1 MNYKFK
7 PSHIVPAY
15 LFVVAVLYG
24 GSKPPSSTNEPPSD
38 ISSPTNTVGR
48 GVLDAPQPTTNEN
61 AFICGCGAPG
71 GHALPLR
78 TVAMPQQT
86 EPSILCSRRPSAISL
101 HSIAPST
108 FTSLTAWNTRGA
120 YCDWVHITFPGCF
133 EFPYGT
139 NMLTDVTV
147 MAWGEVVGRGL
158 RSAPET
164 ESTNSIPAARGL
176 AALPMPVSLEPDA
189 SSFIHGLTPSNSY
202 LFTWSNVC
210 VNRSPTNRVDA
221 SIELFDSG
229 AYATT
234 VTRLSTP
241 TTTDY
246 AYHPAVPPAGFIGE
260 GQDDDWLATAFP
272 SHYAAITNG
281 GYSAW
286 LSDYIGYNE
295 PNGRY
300 KVSVTVSSLPDH
312 GPCYLVIGPYK
323 MVVTAPGTYSFPLEV
338 FNEYRAYTCPTRVP
352 LSFSYDDG
360 YDYGEV
366 LDSSLLMM
374 SAPPLMSPPPTP
386 DYYIVCMVPNVYI
399 VPSHVP
405 LSQAVGTHLGIY
417 CNYPSGSWD
426 YFSFSSSFRM
436 AFSSR
441 SDAEIEA
448 AEMVDRV
455 VVMMS
460 VAGHECSGVFYID
473 PPPNDDD
480 PPHHQCC
487 NACCGD
493 ACRCDRTCCLCNCGC
508 HSSSNSNTNT
518 TGMVP

>member
-1 MNYKFK
+1 MKSSK
-7 PSHIVPAY
+7 IDRIIS
-15 LFVVAVLYG
+15 VVIISTCLIKAVLYG
-24 GSKPPSSTNEPPSD
+24 GSKPPSSTNEPPD
-38 ISSPTNTVGR
+38 DASSPTNAPM
-48 GVLDAPQPTTNEN
+48 VLGLGLRSRPTMEDN
-61 AFICGCGAPG
+61 
-71 GHALPLR
+71 
-78 TVAMPQQT
+78 
-86 EPSILCSRRPSAISL
+86 ILCTPT
-101 HSIAPST
+101 PST
-108 FTSLTAWNTRGA
+108 YTSLTAWNKRGA
-120 YCDWVHITFPGCF
+120 FCDWLRVDFPSSF
-133 EFPYGT
+133 AFPHGT
-139 NMLTDVTV
+139 NLLTGVTL
-147 MAWGEVVGRGL
+147 MAYGELGENL
-158 RSAPET
+158 HCSPSP
-164 ESTNSIPAARGL
+164 STFTLN
-176 AALPMPVSLEPDA
+176 LPTPVSLEPDV

-202 LFTWSNVC
+202 LFTWQNVC
-210 VNRSPTNRVDA
+210 VNRDPTNRVDA
-221 SIELFDSG
+221 TIELFDSG
-229 AYATT
+229 AIATT
-234 VTRLSTP
+234 DTSLSTP
-241 TTTDY
+241 TPPTYTFQ
-246 AYHPAVPPAGFIGE
+246 PAVPPAGFVGE
-260 GQDDDWLATAFP
+260 GQDDDWLANAFP
-272 SHYAAITNG
+272 THYAAITNG

-286 LSDYIGYNE
+286 LDDYIGHNE

-300 KVSVTVSSLPDH
+300 KVDVTVAALPDH
-312 GPCYLVIGPYK
+312 GPCYLVVGPYK
-323 MVVTAPGTYSFPLEV
+323 MVVTVPGTYSFPLEV

-366 LDSSLLMM
+366 LDSSPLMM

-493 ACRCDRTCCLCNCGC
+493 ACRCDGTCCLCNCGC

-518 TGMVP
+518 TGTVP

>member
-1 MNYKFK
+1 MKSSK
-7 PSHIVPAY
+7 IDRIIS
-15 LFVVAVLYG
+15 VVVIGTCLIKAVLYG
-24 GSKPPSSTNEPPSD
+24 GSKPPSTTNEPPSD
-38 ISSPTNTVGR
+38 ISGDLPTNNV
-48 GVLDAPQPTTNEN
+48 DAASSPRQEDDIPTNPPPMMCFSPRPMMSPPPE
-61 AFICGCGAPG
+61 
-71 GHALPLR
+71 
-78 TVAMPQQT
+78 QT
-86 EPSILCSRRPSAISL
+86 ENELSATYHSSL
-101 HSIAPST
+101 IPQ
-108 FTSLTAWNTRGA
+108 TSWNTRGA
-120 YCDWVHITFPGCF
+120 YCDWLRVDFPDSF

-139 NMLTDVTV
+139 NMLNGLTL
-147 MAWGEVVGRGL
+147 MAYGEL
-158 RSAPET
+158 RENLHCSPSAFTLNLPQQV
-164 ESTNSIPAARGL
+164 SI
-176 AALPMPVSLEPDA
+176 EPDV
-189 SSFIHGLTPSNSY
+189 SSVSYGLTPSNSFV
-202 LFTWSNVC
+202 FTWSNVC

-229 AYATT
+229 AIATT
-234 VTRLSTP
+234 VTPLSTP
-241 TTTDY
+241 T
-246 AYHPAVPPAGFIGE
+246 PPTCTYIPPTPPEGFVGE
-260 GQDDDWLATAFP
+260 GQDDDWLANAFP

-281 GYSAW
+281 GYDAW
-286 LSDYIGYNE
+286 LSDYIGHNE

-300 KVSVTVSSLPDH
+300 KVDVTVAALPNH

-338 FNEYRAYTCPTRVP
+338 FNEYSAYTCPTRVP

-360 YDYGEV
+360 YDCGEV
-366 LDSSLLMM
+366 LDSSPLMM

-480 PPHHQCC
+480 PPHHKCC

-493 ACRCDRTCCLCNCGC
+493 ACRCDGTCCLCNCDC
-508 HSSSNSNTNT
+508 HSSSNSDTNT
-518 TGMVP
+518 PPDSATP

>member
-1 MNYKFK
+1 M
-7 PSHIVPAY
+7 
-15 LFVVAVLYG
+15 AV
-24 GSKPPSSTNEPPSD
+24 
-38 ISSPTNTVGR
+38 
-48 GVLDAPQPTTNEN
+48 
-61 AFICGCGAPG
+61 
-71 GHALPLR
+71 
-78 TVAMPQQT
+78 
-86 EPSILCSRRPSAISL
+86 SI
-101 HSIAPST
+101 
-108 FTSLTAWNTRGA
+108 
-120 YCDWVHITFPGCF
+120 
-133 EFPYGT
+133 
-139 NMLTDVTV
+139 
-147 MAWGEVVGRGL
+147 
-158 RSAPET
+158 
-164 ESTNSIPAARGL
+164 
-176 AALPMPVSLEPDA
+176 EPDV
-189 SSFIHGLTPSNSY
+189 SSVSYGLTPSNSY
-202 LFTWSNVC
+202 LFTWQNAC

-229 AYATT
+229 ACSVRFDT
-234 VTRLSTP
+234 VETF
-241 TTTDY
+241 Y
-246 AYHPAVPPAGFIGE
+246 PAPIPEGFVGDN
-260 GQDDDWLATAFP
+260 QDDDWLATNFP

-286 LSDYIGYNE
+286 LSDYIGHNE

-300 KVSVTVSSLPDH
+300 KVDVTVAALPDH
-312 GPCYLVIGPYK
+312 GPCYLVVGPYK
-323 MVVTAPGTYSFPLEV
+323 MVVTVPGTYSFPLEV

-360 YDYGEV
+360 YHIEDLLSGSFPTQSNN
-366 LDSSLLMM
+366 LNNPNNRTMLLGSSGV
-374 SAPPLMSPPPTP
+374 P
-386 DYYIVCMVPNVYI
+386 DYYIICMVPNVYI

-480 PPHHQCC
+480 PPHHECC

-518 TGMVP
+518 TGTVP

>member
-1 MNYKFK
+1 MKSSK
-7 PSHIVPAY
+7 IDRIIS
-15 LFVVAVLYG
+15 VVVISTCLIKAVLYG

-48 GVLDAPQPTTNEN
+48 GVLDAPQPTANEN
-61 AFICGCGAPG
+61 AFVCGCGVPG

-78 TVAMPQQT
+78 TVATP
-86 EPSILCSRRPSAISL
+86 E
-101 HSIAPST
+101 
-108 FTSLTAWNTRGA
+108 LTANNQQLTTNVLWHVRGA
-120 YCDWVHITFPGCF
+120 YCDWLRVDFPDSF

-139 NMLTDVTV
+139 NMLNGLTL
-147 MAWGEVVGRGL
+147 MAYGEL
-158 RSAPET
+158 RENLHCSPSS
-164 ESTNSIPAARGL
+164 STFTLN
-176 AALPMPVSLEPDA
+176 LPMRVSLEPDA
-189 SSFIHGLTPSNSY
+189 SSVSYGLTPSNSY
-202 LFTWSNVC
+202 LFTWQNVC

-229 AYATT
+229 ACSVRFDT
-234 VTRLSTP
+234 VETF
-241 TTTDY
+241 Y
-246 AYHPAVPPAGFIGE
+246 PAPLPEGFVGDN
-260 GQDDDWLATAFP
+260 QDDDWLATNFP

-286 LSDYIGYNE
+286 LSDYIGHNE

-300 KVSVTVSSLPDH
+300 KVDVTVAALPDH
-312 GPCYLVIGPYK
+312 GPCYLVVGPYK
-323 MVVTAPGTYSFPLEV
+323 MVVTVPGTYSFPLEV

-360 YDYGEV
+360 YHVDDLLSGSFPTQSNN
-366 LDSSLLMM
+366 LNNPNNRTMLLGSSGV
-374 SAPPLMSPPPTP
+374 P
-386 DYYIVCMVPNVYI
+386 DYYIICMVPNVYI

-405 LSQAVGTHLGIY
+405 LSQAVGMHLGIY

-493 ACRCDRTCCLCNCGC
+493 ACRCDGTCCLCNCGC

-518 TGMVP
+518 TGTVP

>member
-1 MNYKFK
+1 MKSSK
-7 PSHIVPAY
+7 IDRIIS
-15 LFVVAVLYG
+15 VVIISTCLIKAVLYG
-24 GSKPPSSTNEPPSD
+24 GSKPPSSTNEPPD
-38 ISSPTNTVGR
+38 DASSPTNAPM
-48 GVLDAPQPTTNEN
+48 VLGLGLRSRPTMEDN
-61 AFICGCGAPG
+61 
-71 GHALPLR
+71 
-78 TVAMPQQT
+78 
-86 EPSILCSRRPSAISL
+86 ILCTPT
-101 HSIAPST
+101 PST
-108 FTSLTAWNTRGA
+108 YTSLTAWNKRGA
-120 YCDWVHITFPGCF
+120 FCDWLRVDFPSSF
-133 EFPYGT
+133 AFPCGT
-139 NMLTDVTV
+139 NLLTGVTL
-147 MAWGEVVGRGL
+147 MAYGEL
-158 RSAPET
+158 RENFHCSPSSLAFTLNLPQQV
-164 ESTNSIPAARGL
+164 SI
-176 AALPMPVSLEPDA
+176 EPDV
-189 SSFIHGLTPSNSY
+189 SSVSYGLTPSNSF

-210 VNRSPTNRVDA
+210 VNRDPTNRVDA

-229 AYATT
+229 AIAITT
-234 VTRLSTP
+234 QPTNALP
-241 TTTDY
+241 TTIYQLPT
-246 AYHPAVPPAGFIGE
+246 PPKGFVGAN
-260 GQDDDWLATAFP
+260 QDDDWLATAFP
-272 SHYAAITNG
+272 SHYDAITNL
-281 GYSAW
+281 GYAAW
-286 LSDYIGYNE
+286 LDDYIGYNE

-300 KVSVTVSSLPDH
+300 KVSVTVSSMPDH
-312 GPCYLVIGPYK
+312 GPCYLVVGPYK
-323 MVVTAPGTYSFPLEV
+323 MVVTVPGTYSFPLEV

-366 LDSSLLMM
+366 LDSSPLMM

-493 ACRCDRTCCLCNCGC
+493 ACRCDGTCCLCNCGC

-518 TGMVP
+518 TGTVP